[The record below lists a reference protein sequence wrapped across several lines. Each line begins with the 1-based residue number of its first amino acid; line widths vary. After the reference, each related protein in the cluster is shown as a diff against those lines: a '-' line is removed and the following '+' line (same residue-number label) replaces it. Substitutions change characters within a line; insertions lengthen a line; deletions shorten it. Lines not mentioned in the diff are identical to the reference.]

1 MAKPSSNI
9 KENKQGERE
18 TKKKEERKRNFFEEK
33 SKQRRE
39 KKILVQF
46 VLDQILT
53 IFQWDILL
61 AILCPTSIRF

>member
-53 IFQWDILL
+53 IFQ
-61 AILCPTSIRF
+61 